1 MYPKHPE
8 LFDENFKEKS
18 MSVFEDI
25 DQIIDYAHFWN
36 WAPDWNVVKE
46 IYQKVPD
53 SYSVLMP
60 FAYAYLEEMIRTTT
74 SDYGLPL
81 FDRDKKPVKVKV
93 GMALINLAKQENQ
106 GNAEYLEL
114 LEKATRHF
122 QYTQISNDENGR
134 NRVMHGRVHPRFWS
148 QEVFEDLI
156 RDIAELSKYS
166 KF

>member
-1 MYPKHPE
+1 
-8 LFDENFKEKS
+8 

-36 WAPDWNVVKE
+36 WNVVKE

-106 GNAEYLEL
+106 DNAEYLEL
-114 LEKATRHF
+114 L
-122 QYTQISNDENGR
+122 ENGR